1 MNLLAAEPLIRWDW
15 VGDHL
20 AEIGSRLIEHL
31 ELTII
36 AVVIGFAISFP
47 LAVLAHRRRWTYA
60 PVTWAAGIL
69 YTIPSLSLFVI
80 LIPITGLS
88 ATTVAIG
95 LVSYTLLILIRNTTA
110 GLAGVPADVVDSAV
124 GMGFSTRQ
132 VLWHVEVP
140 LAMPVI
146 MAGIRIATVS
156 TIGLVTIGS
165 LIGRGR
171 RGAVHP
177 RRLPHVVPD
186 RDPPGCRARRRPC
199 VRRGRRVAGGA
210 AGDDAVGDRSARGG
224 RVVSVLEWLLASE
237 HWSGENGIPIRL
249 LQHIEMCVVALAIA
263 VLIAIPIGA
272 VVGHTRRGAGVAV
285 PVANLGRAI
294 PSFAI
299 LVLVFILMLRWWPGL
314 AFGFVPT
321 VVALTL
327 LAIPPILTNTYVG
340 IRGVDADTVEAAKG
354 MGMRGTQIFGR
365 LELPLAAPVI
375 VTGIRISAVQVVA
388 TATLAAL
395 IAGGGLGRYIVDGFQ
410 QGDRT
415 MTIAGAV
422 LVALLALATEGAFAL
437 TGRLSTP
444 KTASRGATAEG
455 PARNR

>member
-1 MNLLAAEPLIRWDW
+1 M
-15 VGDHL
+15 
-20 AEIGSRLIEHL
+20 
-31 ELTII
+31 
-36 AVVIGFAISFP
+36 
-47 LAVLAHRRRWTYA
+47 
-60 PVTWAAGIL
+60 
-69 YTIPSLSLFVI
+69 
-80 LIPITGLS
+80 
-88 ATTVAIG
+88 
-95 LVSYTLLILIRNTTA
+95 
-110 GLAGVPADVVDSAV
+110 
-124 GMGFSTRQ
+124 
-132 VLWHVEVP
+132 
-140 LAMPVI
+140 
-146 MAGIRIATVS
+146 
-156 TIGLVTIGS
+156 
-165 LIGRGR
+165 
-171 RGAVHP
+171 
-177 RRLPHVVPD
+177 
-186 RDPPGCRARRRPC
+186 
-199 VRRGRRVAGGA
+199 
-210 AGDDAVGDRSARGG
+210 
-224 RVVSVLEWLLASE
+224 SVLQWLLASE

-249 LQHIEMCVVALAIA
+249 LQHIEMCVVAVAIA

-299 LVLVFILMLRWWPGL
+299 LVLVFILMLRWWPDL

-354 MGMRGTQIFGR
+354 MGMRGTQILGR

-455 PARNR
+455 PATNR